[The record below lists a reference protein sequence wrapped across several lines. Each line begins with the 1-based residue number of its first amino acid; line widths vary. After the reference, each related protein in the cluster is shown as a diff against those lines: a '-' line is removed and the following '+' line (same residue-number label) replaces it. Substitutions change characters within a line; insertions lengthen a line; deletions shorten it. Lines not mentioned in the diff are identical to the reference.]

1 MKYHTRID
9 LHMHTTLS
17 DGTDPPEEIPA
28 RVKEAGITLF
38 SVTDHD
44 SVKSARIIAPLL
56 REGDPE
62 FLPGAEFSCRDED
75 GKYHILGYGYDP
87 DTKAMKDLA
96 ELGHSFRMNKV
107 KARLE
112 YLKTQFGFTFPEEEL
127 RQLLAMDNP
136 GKPHIGNL
144 MVKMGYARSKEQAIK
159 EFIDRIRF
167 IAGHHS
173 CSGHRIDGIRLIDGR
188 RSFRRRNGFRLG
200 NDRFRLRDCHDLL
213 FRRNRFRH
221 LLRNILGSIRNG
233 RCGQDHGRSQ
243 KQRQYPSCFFIH
255 VASFLTKKS
264 LFRSGNHF
272 MHRIRQISHLTSKHL
287 TLDNMR
293 KYFNRIQDI

>member
-56 REGDPE
+56 REGDPD

-167 IAGHHS
+167 
-173 CSGHRIDGIRLIDGR
+173 
-188 RSFRRRNGFRLG
+188 RNEYVRPEEAVRG
-200 NDRFRLRDCHDLL
+200 
-213 FRRNRFRH
+213 
-221 LLRNILGSIRNG
+221 ILGAGGIPVLAHPSYGDGDQLIL
-233 RCGQDHGRSQ
+233 GQDMERRLQKLVAFGLQGVEGFYSGFTPKLRREILDLAERYGLYVTAGSDYHGKNKLVPLGDTGLESDLEWPEGLKR
-243 KQRQYPSCFFIH
+243 FVEDIG
-255 VASFLTKKS
+255 KK
-264 LFRSGNHF
+264 L
-272 MHRIRQISHLTSKHL
+272 KP
-287 TLDNMR
+287 
-293 KYFNRIQDI
+293 